1 MNICLVSCSLPEN
14 ITLALFLE
22 NRNPSNNSYRNN
34 DAGIQY
40 YAYECEMNINKN
52 HHLENSKSEI

>member
-1 MNICLVSCSLPEN
+1 MNICLVSCSLP
-14 ITLALFLE
+14 E